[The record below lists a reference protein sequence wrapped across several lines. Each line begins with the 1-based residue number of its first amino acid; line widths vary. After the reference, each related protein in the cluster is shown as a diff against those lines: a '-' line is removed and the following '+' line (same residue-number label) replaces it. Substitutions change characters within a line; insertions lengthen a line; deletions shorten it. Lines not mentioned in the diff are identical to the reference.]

1 MVRYGNVINSR
12 GSVIPFFK
20 ECVKNKKP
28 FPITDKDMTR
38 FWITL
43 QEALKFVIFCM
54 KDMQGGELYVPKLKS
69 SFIIDLAKS
78 INDKHKILFTG
89 IRPGEKIDETL
100 ISSDESQNVIEF
112 KNYYLISP
120 SIQFY
125 ETVNNYKIN
134 SFNQRG
140 KNVKKGFSFT
150 SQNNKDFLKLK
161 EFKKYFKSKAE

>member
-1 MVRYGNVINSR
+1 
-12 GSVIPFFK
+12 
-20 ECVKNKKP
+20 
-28 FPITDKDMTR
+28 MTR

-43 QEALKFVIFCM
+43 EEALKFVIFCM
-54 KDMQGGELYVPKLKS
+54 KDMQGGELYIPKLKS
-69 SFIIDLAKS
+69 SFIVNLAKS

-125 ETVNNYKIN
+125 ETLNNYKIN
-134 SFNQRG
+134 SLKEKG
-140 KNVKKGFSFT
+140 KNVQKGFSFT
-150 SQNNKDFLKLK
+150 SKNNKDFLNLIGSR
-161 EFKKYFKSKAE
+161 KYFKLKIE